1 MHATR
6 TLNEFLVNGGQLIV
20 PNGRVAAAL
29 HAHFA
34 LQQAPQ
40 TAVWVAPDVQALDA
54 WLTAQFDAVRWEG
67 DAVQLVLNAEQERA
81 LWMRAIAASDFGLD
95 LAPAQTAVLAQ
106 DAWSLMQG
114 WGLSLA
120 TVADATLPLE
130 QQAFRQWAIR
140 FQRDCRELAVLDPA
154 RAIAHLPALAP
165 IASASSGLWDAP
177 PALQRVLPAPLTLR
191 ASGDSR
197 PSVYRA
203 YPAPADE
210 IAAAVAWATA
220 ARARAPTARVV
231 IAVADPKIREILL
244 REVVH
249 GADSA
254 SLSRVFAPQP
264 YRVALRDR
272 PRLIEDGLTVLTLTH
287 EITRAAA
294 AQMITSPYL
303 LDAAAERGARARAAA
318 RVLQEGTE
326 AITLAELSELARA
339 SGVTA
344 LESLWH
350 ALRALTE
357 AGQQRVSLQ
366 TWMNRF
372 EQTLQ
377 SAGWP
382 GPNALTPRERQ
393 AHQVWNRALDTVGA
407 LDLVLAPQALLAARE
422 RLRDS
427 LANHAW
433 TNEAALDAI
442 DILSLPEAAALAPE
456 YVWIAGLHDAQFPPV
471 ADANPLLP
479 YAALRQAGVPSADRN
494 AQLQRAER
502 WLSVLQTHAL
512 ECVMSLATQ
521 DGDLVQSAC
530 HAGGVAIRVEPPPPV
545 ARRAAPD
552 PLEDVTDAAVPLS
565 AGSARGGVA
574 VLTDQAACAFR
585 AFARHRLSARPPD
598 PPALG
603 PTPRL
608 RGDLVHRVLAL
619 VWRTFETQ
627 AACATAG
634 PVGRAQVVAQA
645 VAQICNELPPRAGHR
660 LERARLLRLV
670 LRWLDYD
677 LARPAFTVIGCET
690 ARTLQVG
697 DLQLA
702 LRIDRIDRLAC
713 GDEIVLD
720 YKTGSALSRQ
730 LWDLP
735 RPEQPQLLAY
745 ALTAET
751 TRGIAFAALNAS
763 DCKIIDAPRGIA
775 TKHDFVVDVAAWALL
790 REAWQ
795 QELTALAS
803 AYAAGTAEVAPKS
816 LPETCR
822 HCDLQV
828 LCRIYELEQPQWDDE
843 LGASDE

>member
-1 MHATR
+1 MHSPR
-6 TLNEFLVNGGQLIV
+6 TLNEFLGNGGQLIV
-20 PNGRVAAAL
+20 LNGRVAAAL
-29 HAHFA
+29 RAHFA
-34 LQQAPQ
+34 LQQAPHP
-40 TAVWVAPDVQALDA
+40 AVWVAPEVHALDA

-67 DAVQLVLNAEQERA
+67 DAVQLVLNAEQARA

-106 DAWSLMQG
+106 DAWSLVQG

-130 QQAFRQWAIR
+130 QQAFRQWAVR
-140 FQRDCRELAVLDPA
+140 FQRDCRELAVLDRA
-154 RAIAHLPALAP
+154 CAIAHLPAAQS
-165 IASASSGLWDAP
+165 AARASSGLWDTP
-177 PALQRVLPAPLTLR
+177 PALQRVLPAALTHPVIQ
-191 ASGDSR
+191 SSR

-203 YPAPADE
+203 YPTPADE
-210 IAAAVAWATA
+210 IAAAVAWAGA

-244 REVVH
+244 REVVP
-249 GADSA
+249 GAHAD

-264 YRVALRDR
+264 YRVALRAR
-272 PRLIEDGLTVLTLTH
+272 PRLIEDGLTVLTLAH
-287 EITRAAA
+287 EVSRAAA
-294 AQMITSPYL
+294 AQMITSPYV
-303 LDAAAERGARARAAA
+303 LDAVSERGARARAAA

-326 AITLAELSELARA
+326 AITLAELSAVARA

-344 LESLWH
+344 LEALWQ
-350 ALRALTE
+350 ALRALAE

-382 GPNALTPRERQ
+382 GSNALTPRERQ
-393 AHQVWNRALDTVGA
+393 AHQIWNRALDTVGS
-407 LDLVLAPQALLAARE
+407 LDLVLAPQALFTARE

-442 DILSLPEAAALAPE
+442 DILTLPEAAALAPE

-479 YAALRQAGVPSADRN
+479 YAALRDAGVPSADRN

-502 WLSVLQTHAL
+502 WLGVLQTQAL
-512 ECVMSLATQ
+512 ECVMSLAIQ
-521 DGDLVQSAC
+521 DGDLLQSAC
-530 HAGGVAIRVEPPPPV
+530 HAAGVAIRVEPPPPV
-545 ARRAAPD
+545 ALRAAPD

-565 AGSARGGVA
+565 GGSARGGVA

-670 LRWLDYD
+670 MRWLDYD